1 MPHSQRQDTGKGPS
15 HGGDDGHQ
23 QPYTGEDRRATR
35 AISEHE
41 IKLLAREA
49 AQMVIAELF
58 EIFGADISTPDGRK
72 GLQDDFAWLRE
83 ARKGTA
89 SLRNAGWL
97 TAWGAVVTAA
107 CLALWK
113 GLVVLA
119 GGVPK

>member
-15 HGGDDGHQ
+15 VPVGE
-23 QPYTGEDRRATR
+23 PYAGEDRRAIR

-41 IKLLAREA
+41 IKILAREA
-49 AQMVIAELF
+49 AHIVVAELF
-58 EIFGADISTPDGRK
+58 EIFGADISTPEGRK

-83 ARKGTA
+83 ARTGTA
-89 SLRNAGWL
+89 SLRKAGWL

-113 GLVVLA
+113 GLVVLSGA
-119 GGVPK
+119 VPK